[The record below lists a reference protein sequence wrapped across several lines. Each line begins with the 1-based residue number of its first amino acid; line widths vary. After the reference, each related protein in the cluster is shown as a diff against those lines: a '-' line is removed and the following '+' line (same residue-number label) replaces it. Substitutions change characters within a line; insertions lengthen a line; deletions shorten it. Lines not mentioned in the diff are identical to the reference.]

1 MKLGKDAVIDKVKEM
16 MAAPSC
22 SAEAKAAAQTYLDAI
37 GTAAEHQAAKDL
49 VVELEEDVSP
59 IDSTIGFFGSPDAAQ
74 IFGAE
79 KAAKMLAHAKEVKEN
94 GGIYCDCAACSAG
107 AVILE
112 NRDSILS

>member
-1 MKLGKDAVIDKVKEM
+1 MKLGKDAVIEKVREM

-22 SAEAKAAAQTYLDAI
+22 SAEAKAAGQTYLDAL
-37 GTAAEHQAAKDL
+37 GTAEEHQAAKDL